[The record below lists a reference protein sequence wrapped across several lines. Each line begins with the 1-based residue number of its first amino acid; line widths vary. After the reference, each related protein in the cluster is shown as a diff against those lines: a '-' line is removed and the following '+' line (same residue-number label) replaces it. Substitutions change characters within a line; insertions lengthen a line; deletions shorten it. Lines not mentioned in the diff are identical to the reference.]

1 MPLIEDQ
8 FEDTLLI
15 ARRDMPSVV
24 VKAVQGGYKLPTV
37 RTASHHPAD
46 VGPTRSAIRDQMGLE
61 VVILACRQ
69 VDVARGLVRR
79 LLELELLD
87 GLADTSALSWM
98 HEGDLTHLVFVDPSH
113 APMLDDWFRKTARP
127 PGTPN
132 GRGWTVPG
140 WWTHATSWIAQ
151 KVDAAGLGRTRAIE
165 QVRAWEFSCV
175 LRIQTDQ
182 DTLYFKALPRSY
194 ASEPALVDHLAQW
207 EPAFVPAVVATN
219 THERWLLMRACRGR
233 PLESG
238 VPLTAWERVAGAYA
252 ELQVESSMHAA
263 KLRALGCREHGPLE
277 LRTLVGA
284 LVGDE
289 AALLRGT
296 EHGLTVEETGR
307 LRQLRP
313 SLEAACDEL
322 AQSGLPRALEHG
334 DLWSSNVYVGEDRV
348 AFIDWTD
355 ASLSHPFLSLAPL
368 LLSASWDPYL
378 STVPDAQ
385 QRIIDSY
392 LEHWTW
398 YAAPEPLRRALALA
412 RPLAAMH
419 IAMTYWRDI
428 RRPHSQWWMKRM
440 VPFFL
445 RMALAKWD
453 LMS

>member
-1 MPLIEDQ
+1 
-8 FEDTLLI
+8 
-15 ARRDMPSVV
+15 
-24 VKAVQGGYKLPTV
+24 
-37 RTASHHPAD
+37 
-46 VGPTRSAIRDQMGLE
+46 
-61 VVILACRQ
+61 
-69 VDVARGLVRR
+69 
-79 LLELELLD
+79 
-87 GLADTSALSWM
+87 
-98 HEGDLTHLVFVDPSH
+98 
-113 APMLDDWFRKTARP
+113 
-127 PGTPN
+127 
-132 GRGWTVPG
+132 
-140 WWTHATSWIAQ
+140 
-151 KVDAAGLGRTRAIE
+151 
-165 QVRAWEFSCV
+165 
-175 LRIQTDQ
+175 
-182 DTLYFKALPRSY
+182 
-194 ASEPALVDHLAQW
+194 
-207 EPAFVPAVVATN
+207 
-219 THERWLLMRACRGR
+219 
-233 PLESG
+233 
-238 VPLTAWERVAGAYA
+238 VAGAYA